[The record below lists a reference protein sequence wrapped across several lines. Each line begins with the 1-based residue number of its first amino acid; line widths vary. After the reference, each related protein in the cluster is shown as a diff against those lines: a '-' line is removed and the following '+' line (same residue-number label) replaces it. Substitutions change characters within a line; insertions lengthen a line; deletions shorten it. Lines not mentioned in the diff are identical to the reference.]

1 MASADLHFPPGF
13 IWGAATS
20 SYQIEG
26 AVTEDGRG
34 PSIWDTFS
42 HTPGKIDN
50 GDTGDIACDHYHRVD
65 QDIDLM
71 RELGL
76 NGYRFSINW
85 PRIFPD
91 GRGRPNPAG
100 LDFYRRLVDRLH
112 QANIEPFLTLY
123 HWELPQALQ
132 DEGGWENRDTASR
145 FAEFSHTLALAL
157 GDEVHHWAT
166 LNEPWVAS
174 ILGNLFGLHAP
185 GKRDLA
191 TALQVGH
198 HQLLGHGLAVEALRA
213 ALPASAQVGVVL
225 NLTPAEPAG
234 DSQADA
240 EAAEREDGFRNRWF
254 LDPLFKGSY
263 PDDMLTWYGDA
274 APETRTTDFAA
285 ISVPIDYLGINYYQ
299 RAVVA
304 HEKGAGPND
313 SRTIIPPGQPVTAGG
328 WQVYPPGL
336 GTLLTRVHQDYAP
349 AALYVMENG
358 AAFADRVI
366 DGAVNDPERESFIH
380 QHLLQIHEVIEAGVP
395 VRGYFVW
402 SLFDNFEWNKGYA
415 LRFGLIHVDFDTQ
428 ERIIKRSGHWYA
440 GVSRENGIPG

>member
-1 MASADLHFPPGF
+1 MASADLQFPPGF

-42 HTPGKIDN
+42 HTRGKVDN
-50 GDTGDIACDHYHRVD
+50 GDTGDVACDHYHRVE

-71 RELGL
+71 RELRL

-85 PRIFPD
+85 PRIFPT
-91 GRGRPNPAG
+91 GRGRPNSAG
-100 LDFYRRLVDRLH
+100 LDFYRRLVDSLR

-132 DEGGWENRDTASR
+132 DAGGWENRDTASH
-145 FAEFSHTLALAL
+145 FAEFAYTMAQAL
-157 GDEVHHWAT
+157 GDEVQHWAT

-174 ILGNLFGLHAP
+174 MLGNLYGIHAP

-198 HQLLGHGLAVEALRA
+198 LQLLGHGLAVEALRA
-213 ALPASAQVGVVL
+213 ALPNSAQVGIVL
-225 NLTPAEPAG
+225 NLTPTEPAG

-240 EAAEREDGFRNRWF
+240 EAAERDDGFYNRWF
-254 LDPLFKGSY
+254 LDPLFRGRY
-263 PDDMLTWYGDA
+263 PDDMLAWYGDA
-274 APETRTTDFAA
+274 APDVEATDFAA
-285 ISVPIDYLGINYYQ
+285 ISAPIDYLGINYYQ
-299 RAVVA
+299 RAVA
-304 HEKGAGPND
+304 AYEKGAAPTE
-313 SRTIIPPGQPVTAGG
+313 SRRVIPPGQPVTAGG
-328 WQVYPPGL
+328 WEVYPPGL
-336 GTLLTRVHQDYAP
+336 GRILTRVHEDYAP

-358 AAFADRVI
+358 AAFSDRVI
-366 DGAVNDPERESFIH
+366 DGKVNDPERESFIH
-380 QHLLQIHEVIEAGVP
+380 QHLLQVHEVIDAGVP

-402 SLFDNFEWNKGYA
+402 SLLDNFEWNKGYA
-415 LRFGLIHVDFDTQ
+415 LRFGLIHVDFKTQ

-440 GVSRENGIPG
+440 EVASENGIPS